1 MVPFIWPT
9 GHEGLPPTYFQIAG
23 MDPLRDDG
31 LLYER
36 MIREQGVQTKMDLYP
51 GLPHGFW
58 SFFPEAEFSKM
69 QFRDSLKGFAWLLG
83 KE

>member
-36 MIREQGVQTKMDLYP
+36 IIREQGVRTKMDLYP

-69 QFRDSLKGFAWLLG
+69 QFQDSLKGFAWLLG